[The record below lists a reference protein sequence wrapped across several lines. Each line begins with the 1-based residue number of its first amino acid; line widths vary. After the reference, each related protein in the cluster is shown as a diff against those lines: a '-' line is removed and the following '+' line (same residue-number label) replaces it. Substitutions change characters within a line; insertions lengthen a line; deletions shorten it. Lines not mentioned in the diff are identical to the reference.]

1 MATQKNFLDD
11 EQDQGMQQGQSLE
24 SSAVGG
30 GPQAASSNVKGNQ
43 QGTGWQNLSTY
54 LDMNQG
60 QGAGVATGIT
70 KKSQDDIDSATSN
83 AQAWADAA
91 KGRVD
96 QGTKQDTWSSQI
108 NSDPT
113 KVDANAFNA
122 WRSAADYTGP
132 VNAQADTGYGSV
144 YGQVQKSNQAINN
157 IQNYDT
163 QKALAQ
169 ETFGKNGR
177 YTGGM
182 GTLDTFIMR
191 GDQSGKDA
199 LQGFQTRNAGFS
211 KDWDK
216 TVEGVDTYAKG
227 AGARGK
233 SAVDSANK
241 VVNDKYAAMSAK
253 AQADAQAKLKAER
266 DALQSGVL
274 QQYLDAGISDPNSG
288 MLANTVTTRGVN
300 MADGLNDADLAALN
314 ALSGLDMDTATN
326 ALTRDTSP
334 IASANRDL
342 VAKNIADYQYATRAA
357 DMTPSTEGD
366 FTVTPVDGI
375 RYNPDGSVA
384 TGETEDDLYNRIL
397 GGFSGV

>member
-11 EQDQGMQQGQSLE
+11 EQEQGMQQGQSLE
-24 SSAVGG
+24 SSTVGG
-30 GPQAASSNVKGNQ
+30 GPQAAASNVQGNQ

-70 KKSQDDIDSATSN
+70 KKSQEDIDGATSN
-83 AQAWADAA
+83 AKAWADAA

-96 QGTKQDTWSSQI
+96 QGTKKDTWSEQI

-132 VNAQADTGYGSV
+132 ANAQADSGYGSV
-144 YGQVQKSNQAINN
+144 YGQVQKSSQAINN

-169 ETFGKNGR
+169 ETFGKGGR

-199 LQGFQTRNAGFS
+199 LQGFQTKNAGFS

-216 TVEGVDTYAKG
+216 TVEGVDSYAKG

-233 SAVDSANK
+233 AATDSANK
-241 VVNDKYAAMSAK
+241 AVTDKYAAMTAK

-274 QQYLDAGISDPNSG
+274 KQYADAGINPTTG
-288 MLANTVTTRGVN
+288 MLSNTVTTRGVN

-314 ALSGLDMDTATN
+314 SLAGLDMDAATN
-326 ALTRDTSP
+326 ALTRDASP
-334 IASANRDL
+334 IASMNRDL
-342 VAKNIADYQYATRAA
+342 VAKNIADYQYATRKG
-357 DMTPSTEGD
+357 DMTPSSEGGV
-366 FTVTPVDGI
+366 TVTPVDGI
-375 RYNPDGSVA
+375 RYNQDGSVA
-384 TGETEDDLYNRIL
+384 TGESEDEMYNRIL
-397 GGFSGV
+397 GGFVGV